1 MRARGRAKRSTSTD
15 PGMTGSLLADAP
27 SATSLYEA
35 SSKPEELER
44 IVAPLRGADVAELV
58 NQLPSAKAARV
69 MANLPFDVAVDV
81 MNEPELDRRH
91 EIVQHMN
98 RGVAGALISAMAP
111 DRRADLLRD
120 LSPAKR
126 KAVLATIDEPERSLL
141 SSLLV
146 YPDGSVGAIM
156 TTEFASVASNVT
168 VADAIERVRLLAPDV
183 VAVYA
188 VYVVE
193 PTSGVLLR
201 TIHLQDLL
209 LADHRSKIMNV
220 GDPRRP
226 LSTSPMTSE
235 EDAARLISK
244 YNLVAL
250 PVVDEVGRMIGAVT
264 VDDVIDAMV
273 REATE
278 DVQKFG
284 GVEALDAPYLRIS
297 MWGMVRKRAGWLAA
311 LFLGEMLTATAMGH
325 FQDEIARAVVLA
337 LFIPLIISSGGNS
350 GSQAT
355 SLIIRALAL
364 RELQLRDWW
373 RVAIRELPT
382 GLALGTI
389 LGTIGVVRILTWQH
403 FGWYDYGAHH
413 NLVAVTVGAS
423 LVGVVTFG
431 SMAGSMLPF
440 VLRRLGFDPASAS
453 APFVATLVDVT
464 GLVIYFSVAYAILRG
479 TLL

>member
-1 MRARGRAKRSTSTD
+1 MATSV
-15 PGMTGSLLADAP
+15 LADAP
-27 SATSLYEA
+27 SANALYEA
-35 SSKPEELER
+35 SAKPEELAR
-44 IVAPLRGADVAELV
+44 VIAPLRAADVAELV
-58 NQLPSAKAARV
+58 NQLSAQHASRV
-69 MANLPFDVAVDV
+69 LANLPFDVAVDV
-81 MNEPELDRRH
+81 MDEPELDRRH
-91 EIVQHMN
+91 QIVQHMN

-120 LSPAKR
+120 LTPAKR
-126 KAVLATIDEPERSLL
+126 KAVLATIDEPDRSVLK
-141 SSLLV
+141 SLLV
-146 YPDGSVGAIM
+146 YPEGTVGAIM

-168 VADAIERVRLLAPDV
+168 VSDAIERVRLLAPDV
-183 VAVYA
+183 TAVYA

-193 PTSGVLLR
+193 PGTGVLLR
-201 TIHLQDLL
+201 AIHLQDLL
-209 LADHRSKIMNV
+209 LADKRSKIMTL
-220 GDPRRP
+220 GDSRKP
-226 LSTSPMTSE
+226 LSASPMMSE

-250 PVVDEVGRMIGAVT
+250 PIVDADGKMIGAAT

-278 DVQKFG
+278 DVQRFG
-284 GVEALDAPYLRIS
+284 GVEALDKPYLRIS
-297 MWGMVRKRAGWLAA
+297 MFGMVKKRAGWLAA

-325 FQDEIARAVVLA
+325 FQNEIAKAVVLA

-364 RELQLRDWW
+364 RELKLRDWW
-373 RVAIRELPT
+373 RVAVRELPT
-382 GLALGTI
+382 GLALGAV
-389 LGTIGVVRILTWQH
+389 LGIIGVLRILTWQH
-403 FGWYDYGAHH
+403 FGWYDYGPHH
-413 NLVAVTVGAS
+413 DLVAITIGIS

-440 VLRRLGFDPASAS
+440 LLRRLGFDPASAS
-453 APFVATLVDVT
+453 APFVATLVDVS
-464 GLVIYFSVAYAILRG
+464 GLVIYFTVAYAILQG

>member
-1 MRARGRAKRSTSTD
+1 M
-15 PGMTGSLLADAP
+15 AP
-27 SATSLYEA
+27 SVLSDIPTAAALYEA
-35 SSKPEELER
+35 SSKPEAMAR
-44 IVAPLRGADVAELV
+44 IVEPLRAADVAELV
-58 NQLPSAKAARV
+58 NQLSPVKAAKV

-81 MNEPELDRRH
+81 LNEPELDRRH

-98 RGVAGALISAMAP
+98 RGAAGALISAMAP

-120 LSPAKR
+120 LSPSKR
-126 KAVLATIDEPERSLL
+126 KAVLATIDEPDRSILT
-141 SSLLV
+141 SLLV
-146 YPDGSVGAIM
+146 YPDGTVGSIM

-168 VADAIERVRLLAPDV
+168 VSDAIESVRLLSTDV
-183 VAVYA
+183 SAVYA
-188 VYVVE
+188 VYVLE
-193 PTSGVLLR
+193 PGTGVLLR

-209 LADHRSKIMNV
+209 LADRRAKIMNV
-220 GDPRRP
+220 GDARKP
-226 LSTSPMTSE
+226 LSTSPFLSE

-250 PVVDEVGRMIGAVT
+250 PVVDAAGKMIGALT

-278 DVQKFG
+278 DVQRFG
-284 GVEALDAPYLRIS
+284 GVEALEAPYLRIS
-297 MWGMVRKRAGWLAA
+297 MFGMVKKRAGWLAA

-325 FQDEIARAVVLA
+325 FQNEIARAVVLA

-364 RELQLRDWW
+364 GELKLGDWW
-373 RVAIRELPT
+373 RVAVRELPT
-382 GLALGTI
+382 GLALGAV
-389 LGTIGVVRILTWQH
+389 LGIIGVIRILIWQR
-403 FGWYDYGAHH
+403 FGWYDYGVHH
-413 NLVAVTVGAS
+413 DLVALTIGVS

-440 VLRRLGFDPASAS
+440 LLRRLGFDPASAS

-464 GLVIYFSVAYAILRG
+464 GLVIYFSVAYLILRG

>member
-1 MRARGRAKRSTSTD
+1 MATSV
-15 PGMTGSLLADAP
+15 LADAP
-27 SATSLYEA
+27 SANSLYEA
-35 SSKPEELER
+35 SSHPDELAR
-44 IVAPLRGADVAELV
+44 VVAPLRAADVAELL
-58 NQLPSAKAARV
+58 NQLSSQKAARV
-69 MANLPFDVAVDV
+69 LANLPFDVAVDV
-81 MNEPELDRRH
+81 LNEPELDRRH
-91 EIVQHMN
+91 EIVEHMN

-111 DRRADLLRD
+111 DRRADLMRD
-120 LSPAKR
+120 LPSAKR
-126 KAVLATIDEPERSLL
+126 KAVLATIDEPDRSVLT
-141 SSLLV
+141 SLLV
-146 YPDGSVGAIM
+146 YPEGTVGAIM
-156 TTEFASVASNVT
+156 TTEFASVSMNVT
-168 VADAIERVRLLAPDV
+168 VADAIERVRLLAPEV
-183 VAVYA
+183 VGVYA

-193 PTSGVLLR
+193 AATGVLLR
-201 TIHLQDLL
+201 TIHIQDLL
-209 LADHRSKIMNV
+209 LADRRSKIMSI
-220 GDPRRP
+220 GDTRKP
-226 LSTSPMTSE
+226 LSTSPLTNE

-250 PVVDEVGRMIGAVT
+250 PVVDAAGKMIGTVT

-325 FQDEIARAVVLA
+325 FQDEIARAIVLA

-373 RVAIRELPT
+373 RVAVRELPT
-382 GLALGTI
+382 GLALGGI
-389 LGTIGVVRILTWQH
+389 LGVIGVVRILVWQH
-403 FGWYDYGAHH
+403 FGWYNYDPHH
-413 NLVAVTVGAS
+413 NLVALTVGVS

-440 VLRRLGFDPASAS
+440 LLRRLGFDPASAS
-453 APFVATLVDVT
+453 APFVATLVDVS

>member
-1 MRARGRAKRSTSTD
+1 M
-15 PGMTGSLLADAP
+15 AP
-27 SATSLYEA
+27 SVLSEIPTAAALYEA
-35 SSKPEELER
+35 SSKPEEMAR
-44 IVAPLRGADVAELV
+44 IVEPLRAADLAELV
-58 NQLPSAKAARV
+58 NQLSPAKAARV
-69 MANLPFDVAVDV
+69 MANLPFDAAVDV
-81 MNEPELDRRH
+81 LNEPELDRRH

-98 RGVAGALISAMAP
+98 RGAAGALISAMAP

-120 LSPAKR
+120 LSPSKR
-126 KAVLATIDEPERSLL
+126 KNVLATIDEPDRSILT
-141 SSLLV
+141 SLLV
-146 YPDGSVGAIM
+146 YPEGTVGSIM
-156 TTEFASVASNVT
+156 TTEFASVASTVT
-168 VADAIERVRLLAPDV
+168 VAEAIESVRLLSRDV
-183 VAVYA
+183 IAVYA
-188 VYVVE
+188 VYVLE
-193 PTSGVLLR
+193 PGTGVLLR
-201 TIHLQDLL
+201 SIHLQDLL
-209 LADHRSKIMNV
+209 LADRRAKIMNV
-220 GDPRRP
+220 GDSRKP
-226 LSTSPMTSE
+226 LSTSPFLSE

-250 PVVDEVGRMIGAVT
+250 PVVDATGKMIGALT

-278 DVQKFG
+278 DVQRFG
-284 GVEALDAPYLRIS
+284 GVEALEAPYLRIS
-297 MWGMVRKRAGWLAA
+297 MFGMVKKRAGWLAA

-364 RELQLRDWW
+364 RELKLGDWW

-382 GLALGTI
+382 GLALGAV
-389 LGTIGVVRILTWQH
+389 LGIIGVIRILIWQH
-403 FGWYDYGAHH
+403 LGWYDYGPQH
-413 NLVAVTVGAS
+413 NLVAITIGVS

-440 VLRRLGFDPASAS
+440 LLRRLGFDPASAS
-453 APFVATLVDVT
+453 APFVATLVDVS
-464 GLVIYFSVAYAILRG
+464 GLVIYFSVAYLILRG

>member
-1 MRARGRAKRSTSTD
+1 MASSVLSDIPTA
-15 PGMTGSLLADAP
+15 
-27 SATSLYEA
+27 SALYEA
-35 SSKPEELER
+35 SSKPEEMAR
-44 IVAPLRGADVAELV
+44 IVEPLRAADVAELV
-58 NQLPSAKAARV
+58 NQLSPAKAARI
-69 MANLPFDVAVDV
+69 MANLPFNVAVDV
-81 MNEPELDRRH
+81 LNEPELDRRH
-91 EIVQHMN
+91 EIVQRMN
-98 RGVAGALISAMAP
+98 RGAAGALISAMAP

-120 LSPAKR
+120 LPPSKR
-126 KAVLATIDEPERSLL
+126 KSVLATIDEPDRSILA
-141 SSLLV
+141 SLLV
-146 YPDGSVGAIM
+146 YPEGTVGSIM

-168 VADAIERVRLLAPDV
+168 VGDAIESVRLLSTDV
-183 VAVYA
+183 TAVYA
-188 VYVVE
+188 VYVLD
-193 PTSGVLLR
+193 PGTGILLR

-209 LADHRSKIMNV
+209 LADRRAKIMNV
-220 GDPRRP
+220 GDSRKP
-226 LSTSPMTSE
+226 LSTSAFLSE

-250 PVVDEVGRMIGAVT
+250 PVVDATGKMIGALT

-273 REATE
+273 RQATE
-278 DVQKFG
+278 DVQRFG
-284 GVEALDAPYLRIS
+284 GVEALEAPYLRIS
-297 MWGMVRKRAGWLAA
+297 MFGMVKKRAGWLAA

-364 RELQLRDWW
+364 RELKLGDWW
-373 RVAIRELPT
+373 RVALRELPT
-382 GLALGTI
+382 GLALGAV
-389 LGTIGVVRILTWQH
+389 LGTIGLIRILIWQH
-403 FGWYDYGAHH
+403 LGWYDYGPHH
-413 NLVAVTVGAS
+413 NLVAITIGAS

-440 VLRRLGFDPASAS
+440 LLRRLGFDPASAS